1 MVRCTC
7 LKQKQKACTLTTE
20 KLRNEIYAEVKRMM
34 EGKYKSYDELPVMFT
49 PATLAEIL
57 GVSKATAYGVVNR
70 PDFPKLRIGKRIIIS
85 KKCYLEWI
93 EEQFR

>member
-1 MVRCTC
+1 
-7 LKQKQKACTLTTE
+7 
-20 KLRNEIYAEVKRMM
+20 MM
-34 EGKYKSYDELPVMFT
+34 EGKYKSYDELPVMFS